1 MWRIRIT
8 VSIRQAVVAKSLFK
22 YRTSGNLHAFDV
34 AAGSPCDIGQSDKFE
49 DAVEH
54 AEARHKTVTRTANI
68 ARRDAVIEQLLLD
81 VIRPLET
88 PHIYIGPGWACLPW
102 NQLVLLDSNRQLP
115 M

>member
-1 MWRIRIT
+1 M
-8 VSIRQAVVAKSLFK
+8 
-22 YRTSGNLHAFDV
+22 
-34 AAGSPCDIGQSDKFE
+34 
-49 DAVEH
+49 
-54 AEARHKTVTRTANI
+54 TRTANI

>member
-1 MWRIRIT
+1 LLR
-8 VSIRQAVVAKSLFK
+8 
-22 YRTSGNLHAFDV
+22 NLYLNTGPQETFTHSTLRPDRPV
-34 AAGSPCDIGQSDKFE
+34 ICQSDKFE
-49 DAVEH
+49 DAVEQ

-88 PHIYIGPGWACLPW
+88 PHIYIGPGWPCLPW